1 MCYFRETEM
10 CYIWMFG
17 FDMIT
22 VIYCIHRGHYKLE
35 NDEMANN
42 QDFVE

>member
-1 MCYFRETEM
+1 M

-22 VIYCIHRGHYKLE
+22 VIYCIQRGHCKLE
-35 NDEMANN
+35 NDEMINN